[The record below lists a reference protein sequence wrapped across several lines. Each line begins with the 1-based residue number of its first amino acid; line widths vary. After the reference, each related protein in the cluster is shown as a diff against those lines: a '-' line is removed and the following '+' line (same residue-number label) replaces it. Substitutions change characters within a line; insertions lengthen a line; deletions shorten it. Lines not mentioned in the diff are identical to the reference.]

1 MKILNLIKWMK
12 IIEDENKKK
21 KGATGQIL
29 S

>member
-12 IIEDENKKK
+12 TIEDEDKKK